1 MDDSFPSLNG
11 FGFTDGVLPSEC
23 PSRIVLNHV
32 TSTWGVLVLVA
43 LSQSDLR
50 WGQLR
55 RTVQGISEKMLAQ
68 TLRTLE
74 KDGFVLRSPQPT
86 IPPRV
91 DYSLTARGRAL
102 TQHLLPL
109 MGWIAENADGI
120 LAGEPPEAAAEPA
133 PLGFATGSASVS
145 GDYRDGNED
154 SLYASAWSAFVADG
168 VGGHAAGE
176 VASATVAIRL
186 ASMLDATEGR
196 VPGEER
202 LRELIAIANADLALR
217 VRMDAALDGMATTLV
232 GVFSDGAR
240 INVAHTG
247 DSRAY
252 RLRDGRL
259 EQVTQDDSLV
269 RELLASGVIG
279 EADVPDHPLRSVV
292 THVLGGDA
300 EDAAA
305 LHVAA
310 EDARQ
315 GDRWLLASDGLT
327 DYVPVALVS
336 EALASAANP
345 QDAADAL
352 IALALG
358 HRARDNVSVVVA
370 DVVELPEPPVYRP
383 AFGGSAAADPAAAR
397 TV

>member
-1 MDDSFPSLNG
+1 MDARFPSLNG

-50 WGQLR
+50 WGELR

-74 KDGFVLRSPQPT
+74 KDGFLLRTAQPT

-91 DYSLTARGRAL
+91 DYSLTSRGRAV
-102 TQHLLPL
+102 TEHLLPL
-109 MGWIAENADGI
+109 MGWIAENADDI
-120 LAGEPPEAAAEPA
+120 LSGEPVAEPA
-133 PLGFATGSASVS
+133 PLGFATGTASVS

-154 SLYASAWSAFVADG
+154 SLYASAWSAFVAEG

-196 VPGEER
+196 VSGEGR
-202 LRELIAIANADLALR
+202 LRELIAVANADLALR
-217 VRMDAALDGMATTLV
+217 VRVDAALDGMATMLG

-240 INVAHTG
+240 VLVAHTG

-252 RLRDGRL
+252 RLRAGTL
-259 EQVTQDDSLV
+259 EQETQDDSLV

-292 THVLGGDA
+292 THVLGGDP

-305 LHVAA
+305 LHVA
-310 EDARQ
+310 EEEARR

-327 DYVPVALVS
+327 DYVAIPLIAETLA
-336 EALASAANP
+336 EAADP

-352 IALALG
+352 IRLALE
-358 HRARDNVSVVVA
+358 HQARDNVSVVVA
-370 DVVELPEPPVYRP
+370 DVVELAEAPVYRP
-383 AFGGSAAADPAAAR
+383 AFGGSAAADPASAR
-397 TV
+397 AV

>member
-1 MDDSFPSLNG
+1 M
-11 FGFTDGVLPSEC
+11 
-23 PSRIVLNHV
+23 
-32 TSTWGVLVLVA
+32 
-43 LSQSDLR
+43 LS
-50 WGQLR
+50 
-55 RTVQGISEKMLAQ
+55 
-68 TLRTLE
+68 
-74 KDGFVLRSPQPT
+74 
-86 IPPRV
+86 
-91 DYSLTARGRAL
+91 
-102 TQHLLPL
+102 
-109 MGWIAENADGI
+109 
-120 LAGEPPEAAAEPA
+120 GEPPAEPA
-133 PLGFATGSASVS
+133 PLGFATGQASVS
-145 GDYRDGNED
+145 GDYREGNED
-154 SLYASAWSAFVADG
+154 SLYTSAWSAFVADG

-202 LRELIAIANADLALR
+202 LRELIAVANADLALR
-217 VRMDAALDGMATTLV
+217 VRVDPALAGMATTLV
-232 GVFSDGAR
+232 GVFSDGTR
-240 INVAHTG
+240 VYVAHTG

-252 RLRDGRL
+252 RLRAGSL

-310 EDARQ
+310 EEARG

-327 DYVPVALVS
+327 DYVPIPLVAETLS
-336 EALASAANP
+336 AAANP

-352 IALALG
+352 IALALE
-358 HRARDNVSVVVA
+358 HRARDNISVVVA
-370 DVVELPEPPVYRP
+370 DVVELPEAPEYRP
-383 AFGGSAAADPAAAR
+383 AFGGSAAADPAASRAL
-397 TV
+397 

>member
-1 MDDSFPSLNG
+1 MDTRFPSLNG

-43 LSQSDLR
+43 LSQSELR
-50 WGQLR
+50 WGELR

-102 TQHLLPL
+102 TEHLLPL
-109 MGWIAENADGI
+109 MGWIADNADDI
-120 LAGEPPEAAAEPA
+120 LSGEPPAEPA
-133 PLGFATGSASVS
+133 PLGFATGQASVS
-145 GDYRDGNED
+145 GDYREGNED
-154 SLYASAWSAFVADG
+154 SLYTSAWSAFVADG

-202 LRELIAIANADLALR
+202 LRELIAVANADLALR
-217 VRMDAALDGMATTLV
+217 VRVDPALAGMATTLV
-232 GVFSDGAR
+232 GVFSDGTR
-240 INVAHTG
+240 VYVAHTG

-252 RLRDGRL
+252 RLRAGSL

-310 EDARQ
+310 EEARG

-327 DYVPVALVS
+327 DYVPIPLVAETLS
-336 EALASAANP
+336 AAANP

-352 IALALG
+352 IALALE
-358 HRARDNVSVVVA
+358 HRARDNISVVVA
-370 DVVELPEPPVYRP
+370 DVVELPEAPEYRP
-383 AFGGSAAADPAAAR
+383 AFGGSAAADPAASRAL
-397 TV
+397 